1 MSQKSQ
7 FILTQ
12 GRCWL
17 IVVCILW
24 LCGCATVEW
33 SNQQQDTPYIGF
45 AKHYFAAGTNCV
57 MTAELGFRSDGVV
70 VWRESK

>member
-7 FILTQ
+7 SILTQ
-12 GRCWL
+12 GRCGL

-33 SNQQQDTPYIGF
+33 TNQQQDTPYTSF
-45 AKHYFAAGTNCV
+45 ARHYFVAGTNIC
-57 MTAELGFRSDGVV
+57 AELGLRSDGVV